1 MTTEAAPRRIRR
13 KRAEPTPLRHALI
26 TGFSL
31 GVVGVYLAAV
41 GILLMIHGRAIIV
54 EVLTMGQAALLAI
67 GIAAGVAIA
76 RRERG
81 LPTGP
86 VVLHSALAGGAA
98 GAMMGLLVLVMAA
111 FDLRD
116 IFIALSPALLE
127 MLTFDLPIWIAVP
140 ILVAGGAALGA
151 LGALLAMAPAEVRK
165 PMLVGCVAL
174 IVCGVFQELIQIMMQ
189 FSTGSQENP
198 SVLMQIMAFLGNLVD
213 GLRSA
218 IYDWEG
224 LTLEGAIA
232 VFVVAAGASVLRA
245 KSKAVQVATSAGL
258 WQSRNGRIAKV
269 LIAAL
274 LVVLFPVLAG
284 SYIGQVL
291 MLVGL
296 YTLMGMGLNLE
307 VGLAGLLD
315 LGFVA
320 FFAVGA
326 YTTALL
332 TADSPHALAAFSA
345 IPSMSFWAAMPIAVL
360 VSVVVGVLF
369 GIPVLGVRGDYLAV
383 ATMGLGEIV
392 RVIVQSD
399 AAAPLLAGANGILQ
413 IPKPKIGDFELANP
427 VALFFLTL
435 ACAGVAAY
443 CAWRLERSR
452 LGRAWMA
459 VRDDEDVAQALG
471 INLVKVKLLA
481 YGLGAA
487 FAGLSGSI
495 FAVMLTSVY
504 PSSFQ
509 LLVSINVLA
518 LIIVGGMGSLPG
530 VIVGALALVGLPELL
545 REFGEYRYLVYGAA
559 LIVMMRIRPEGLWP
573 SATRRRELHDAAG
586 DLETIEGP
594 AVAGAAASEAPPPG
608 Q

>member
-1 MTTEAAPRRIRR
+1 MSAGAVSHGAVHKHRRPPLQ
-13 KRAEPTPLRHALI
+13 RAVL
-26 TGFSL
+26 TGVIL
-31 GVVGVYLAAV
+31 GLVGVYLASV

-54 EVLTMGQAALLAI
+54 DILTLGQAALLAI
-67 GIAAGVAIA
+67 ALGAGAFVA
-76 RRERG
+76 RSERTMPK
-81 LPTGP
+81 LQ
-86 VVLHSALAGGAA
+86 VLLHSALAGVIASGVLA
-98 GAMMGLLVLVMAA
+98 LLVLAIGA
-111 FDLRD
+111 LDLRS
-116 IFIALSPALLE
+116 IFIALSPPLVD
-127 MLTFDLPIWIAVP
+127 MLTFEFDSLPEGLAVL
-140 ILVAGGAALGA
+140 IVGGALLSA
-151 LGALLAMAPAEVRK
+151 LGALLSMAPRVVQK
-165 PMLVGCVAL
+165 PVIAGFAAVTFF
-174 IVCGVFQELIQIMMQ
+174 GVFQELIQIMMQ
-189 FSTGSQENP
+189 FGDFIGAIRE
-198 SVLMQIMAFLGNLVD
+198 
-213 GLRSA
+213 A
-218 IYDWEG
+218 IYTWEG
-224 LTLEGAIA
+224 LTLEGAI
-232 VFVVAAGASVLRA
+232 VIFVIAAAGSLLWTRFRARTAATVASTPRQARA
-245 KSKAVQVATSAGL
+245 AL
-258 WQSRNGRIAKV
+258 IAKIV
-269 LIAAL
+269 IGVL
-274 LVVLFPVLAG
+274 LVVLFPVVAG

-296 YTLMGMGLNLE
+296 YILMGMGLNLE

-332 TADSPHALAAFSA
+332 TADSPHALAALNY
-345 IPSMSFWAAMPIAVL
+345 WEAMPFAVL
-360 VSVVVGVLF
+360 ASVMVGVLF

-399 AAAPLLAGANGILQ
+399 AASPLLAGAQGILQ
-413 IPKPKIGDFELANP
+413 IPKPWIGSLELGDP
-427 VALFFLTL
+427 VELFFLTL
-435 ACAGVAAY
+435 ACAAIAAY
-443 CAWRLERSR
+443 FAWRLESSR

-487 FAGLSGSI
+487 FAGLAGSI
-495 FAVMLTSVY
+495 FAVMLTSIY

-530 VIVGALALVGLPELL
+530 VIVGSLALVGLPELL
-545 REFGEYRYLVYGAA
+545 REFGEYRYLFYGVA

-573 SATRRRELHDAAG
+573 SATRRRELR
-586 DLETIEGP
+586 
-594 AVAGAAASEAPPPG
+594 AAAEGVDPEIEPATTAIDGIAASDAQQPG